1 VQANCSG
8 KVNPAIFL
16 VALLLLLGL
25 SAAWMAFGKKSSGL
39 PENPALTEETFG
51 SSIRIGMN
59 FDAVMT
65 VMDRLRP
72 ETATEAEIKK
82 IREKT
87 AIEIQ
92 FFTPEELANHN
103 LYKEHSPDDDLVA
116 VIMANTGEGE
126 YVQGLR
132 AYLGKLEAE
141 GERATL
147 SGQFAANLSVEEVKQ
162 IYGKP
167 FSETPE
173 QNGRTH
179 LVYYFG
185 DSQDLRLAYKLTTS
199 HDYTGKIFSMALE
212 RVLAPQ

>member
-1 VQANCSG
+1 VQNKCSG
-8 KVNPAIFL
+8 RVNPAIFL
-16 VALLLLLGL
+16 VALLLLLGS
-25 SAAWMAFGKKSSGL
+25 SAAWMAFGKRGGNL
-39 PENPALTEETFG
+39 PLNASVLNEGFG
-51 SSIRIGMN
+51 APLSLG
-59 FDAVMT
+59 V
-65 VMDRLRP
+65 P
-72 ETATEAEIKK
+72 ESQARKANLAKK
-82 IREKT
+82 A
-87 AIEIQ
+87 AIDLV
-92 FFTPEELANHN
+92 FLTPEALANHN
-103 LYKEHSPDDDLVA
+103 LYKEHPGDRDLIA
-116 VIMANTGEGE
+116 VIAADTGNGAH
-126 YVQGLR
+126 VQGLR

-147 SGQFAANLSVEEVKQ
+147 NGQFAANLSLDEVKQ

-185 DSQDLRLAYKLTTS
+185 DPQDPRLAYRLTTS